1 MTTSRVRL
9 AAAAAL
15 AAAAVIALTLVLAGG
30 AGGDEG
36 AAVAWKDVKVY
47 DSEIETDNVLAGRL
61 ENRSLREVDL
71 DVDDVRVLDADG
83 EPVRSSVIFIQAF
96 AHGLYAWS
104 QQPKKLD
111 DFERRR
117 IGQIVTIKP
126 RESAPIT
133 LSWRVPKGGEQPA
146 SVDLGP
152 VEIDLPAR
160 R

>member
-1 MTTSRVRL
+1 MTSRVRL
-9 AAAAAL
+9 AAFAAL
-15 AAAAVIALTLVLAGG
+15 AAGAVIALTLVLAGG

-47 DSEIETDNVLAGRL
+47 DSEIKTDNVLAGRL
-61 ENRSLREVDL
+61 ENRSLREIDL
-71 DVDDVRVLDADG
+71 DVDDVRVLDAEG
-83 EPVRSSVIFIQAF
+83 EAVRSSVIFLQAF

-104 QQPKKLD
+104 QQPKELG

-126 RESAPIT
+126 RQSAPIT
-133 LSWRVPKGGEQPA
+133 LSWRVPNGGAQPA